1 MATKKF
7 PPFLGKET
15 PAEEK
20 KEMKVKKASPALYK
34 KAEMAEGVHGKMMK
48 KGGKVAKY
56 ARGGGIEA
64 KGKTRG
70 KVC

>member
-20 KEMKVKKASPALYK
+20 KEKKVKAVSPALYK
-34 KAEMAEGVHGKMMK
+34 KAEMAEGVHGKMK

-56 ARGGGIEA
+56 ARGGGVEL